1 MDIIKRD
8 ILQGLKTFNFWAR
21 TISERVKVEIN
32 VLRVLS
38 EIQKLTEKRNEILKK
53 LGQETYQ
60 SLRSSTNLQ
69 ENEKILNFIRDLK
82 EVEKEI
88 EDRKKKLNDLGD
100 ITKWDL

>member
-8 ILQGLKTFNFWAR
+8 IVQALKTFNFWAR